1 MEDAVK
7 KKKKKNIQKEVCIC
21 CMKSQFLYTNEL

>member
-1 MEDAVK
+1 MEDAV
-7 KKKKKNIQKEVCIC
+7 KKKKNIQKEVCIC